1 MKMKLFLILTLLAN
15 GAHAMV
21 VDSLE
26 FGIFGKIKVYQPKS
40 PPKELVLFVSGD
52 GGWNSGVVDM
62 AQTFVDLNATVIGI
76 DIRSYLGNLGKTKS
90 ACYYPAADFEN
101 LSKFIQK
108 KYHFRNYTNPVL
120 LGYSSGATLVYG
132 ILAQSPANTFS
143 GAIALGFCPDIQ
155 IPKPLCSGSGLKVHA
170 LGGKKGFYLEAN
182 TNLSEPFYVLQ
193 GMTDQVCD
201 FKATASFLKEIPNAK
216 LIALSKVGH
225 GFSVKKNWVPQMKQ
239 AYAEIVTKSAAETA
253 KDKEEIE
260 ENQMKEL
267 PIHVIPA
274 AGNPE
279 KPMVFLITGDG
290 GYTSFDKSFCS
301 ELAARG
307 TPVVALDALKYFWN
321 EKTPASAT
329 ADVQKL
335 INLYKEKWQRQKVVL
350 IGYSF
355 GADVLPFVFNRMD
368 KKLQENV
375 ALLAM
380 LSPSTEA
387 DFEIHITDML
397 NLSVGGK
404 QYNVISEID
413 RMKNVRS
420 LCLYGSEEE
429 AEIKGKTTN
438 PDLSFSIISGGHHY
452 DNQFKELAEIVIS
465 KTAK

>member
-1 MKMKLFLILTLLAN
+1 MKMKLFLILSLLAS

-26 FGIFGKIKVYQPKS
+26 FGVFGKIKVYQPAA
-40 PPKELVLFVSGD
+40 PKQLVLFVSGD

-62 AQTFVDLNATVIGI
+62 ALNFVDLNATVIGI
-76 DIRSYLGNLGKTKS
+76 DIRSYLGNLGKTKL

-108 KYHFRNYTNPVL
+108 KYHFKNYTNPVL

-155 IPKPLCSGSGLKVHA
+155 ISRPLCTGSGLKLHA

-182 TNLSEPFYVLQ
+182 SNLSEPFYALQ
-193 GMTDQVCD
+193 GKTDQVCN
-201 FKATASFLKEIPNAK
+201 FNATASFLKEIPNAK
-216 LIALSKVGH
+216 LITLDKVGH

-239 AYAEIVTKSAAETA
+239 AYAEIMTKITA
-253 KDKEEIE
+253 DMARDKEEIE

-267 PIHVIPA
+267 PIHITPA
-274 AGNPE
+274 TVNPE
-279 KPMVFLITGDG
+279 KPMVFFITGDG
-290 GYTSFDKSFCS
+290 GYTSFDKSFCG
-301 ELAARG
+301 ELAANG
-307 TPVVALDALKYFWN
+307 MPVVALDALKYFWN
-321 EKTPASAT
+321 EKTPVSAT
-329 ADVQKL
+329 ADVEKL
-335 INLYKEKWQRQKVVL
+335 INIYRGKWQKEKIVL

-368 KKLQENV
+368 KKLQDNTK
-375 ALLAM
+375 LLVM

-413 RMKNVRS
+413 KMKNIRS
-420 LCLYGSEEE
+420 LCVYGSEEE

-438 PDLSFSIISGGHHY
+438 SNLSFSTIPGGHHY
-452 DNQFKELAEIVIS
+452 DNRFKELVEMISSKAEN
-465 KTAK
+465 